1 MTCYIVDDE
10 FHAIE
15 ILEEYIGKTD
25 GLKLIGTTTNPLHAL
40 SEIGKTH
47 FPDVIFADVDMPQL
61 SGLEFAGY
69 VSVYSLIIFT
79 TAHPRFAVQ
88 AFEKEAFD
96 FLVKPVQ
103 YQRFL
108 KSIQKARKHLA
119 SKETASPPKEEDFF
133 FAKSEFK
140 GKIIRFEFAEIVFV
154 KSEGN
159 YIEINLENEK
169 HLVYLTMAEIE
180 QFLPEEHFSRVHK
193 STIINNRKIKA
204 VEGNRIFL
212 VNGEKIDI
220 GTTFRIPFLEKLSKR
235 LLNSKRK
242 I

>member
-15 ILEEYIGKTD
+15 ILEEYIEKTE
-25 GLKLIGTTTNPLHAL
+25 GIKLIGTTTNPLQAL
-40 SEIGKTH
+40 DEIGNTH

-108 KSIQKARKHLA
+108 KSIQKVRKHLT
-119 SKETASPPKEEDFF
+119 SKEVTPLPAYEDFF
-133 FAKSEFK
+133 YAKSEIK
-140 GKIIRFEFAEIVFV
+140 GKIIRFEFADIVFV

-159 YIEINLENEK
+159 YIEINLEKEK
-169 HLVYLTMAEIE
+169 HLIYLTMSEIE
-180 QFLPEEHFSRVHK
+180 KFLPEDRFSRVHK
-193 STIINNRKIKA
+193 STIINNRMIKA
-204 VEGNRIFL
+204 IEGNRIL
-212 VNGEKIDI
+212 LTNGEKIDI
-220 GTTFRIPFLEKLSKR
+220 GTTYKIQFLEKLTKR

-242 I
+242 P